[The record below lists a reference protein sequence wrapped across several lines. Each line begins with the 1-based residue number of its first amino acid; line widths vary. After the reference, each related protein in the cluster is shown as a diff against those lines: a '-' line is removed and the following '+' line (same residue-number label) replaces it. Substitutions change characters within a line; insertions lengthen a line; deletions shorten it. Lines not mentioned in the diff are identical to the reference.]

1 MSGRLVAALAYPLL
15 QACGF
20 EMLFQ
25 ESKNK
30 TERLGGDA
38 DQSTVGGIYPR
49 KMAGLMDNAGR
60 TQGRTAQEPGL

>member
-1 MSGRLVAALAYPLL
+1 VTSARPVAAVADPLL

-30 TERLGGDA
+30 TEGLGGDA
-38 DQSTVGGIYPR
+38 DQSAVGGIYPR
-49 KMAGLMDNAGR
+49 KMEELMDDAGR
-60 TQGRTAQEPGL
+60 AQGRTA